1 MTKNFEYETFIFF
14 IIVKIYCK
22 YHYEEI
28 IFDEGETEVMGI
40 FLKNKNYR
48 KFTIASW
55 LSGAGNILFYLA
67 LMTYAS
73 KLQNYSLALSLI
85 AITESLPDLIQ
96 SLSGYLADR
105 THNKY
110 RVIVWLAIIRFALYM
125 LVGILFATN
134 INGWNLVLIVIGLNF
149 ISDLSG
155 MYSGGLQTPLIV
167 GLVGENEMAEAQGF
181 TSGISQLITLAAQFI
196 GSGLLLFMSYSG
208 LAIVNAITF
217 LVAGIIYANIG
228 MNVKKQEVN
237 KQPEEVNTQKFG
249 ATIVSS
255 LKQVKQAN
263 GLLTIVLVIALLNG
277 LLSTVEPLISIVLA
291 GNKNM
296 LIGNYSFTIAV
307 VSTVAAIGMASGS
320 AIGTKI
326 FKNTSLFLI
335 VLADTIAT
343 ITLAIAIIYGNIF
356 ASLFCLTILG
366 FLAGIVSPKL
376 LQWLVTTVD
385 RKILS
390 SSVGLLNTIL
400 VMAGPLTTTVFTSIA
415 SATDITYALYGI
427 IILGIVVF
435 ITISIVL
442 LKINKAD

>member
-1 MTKNFEYETFIFF
+1 M
-14 IIVKIYCK
+14 
-22 YHYEEI
+22 
-28 IFDEGETEVMGI
+28 DI
-40 FLKNKNYR
+40 FLRNTNYR
-48 KFTIASW
+48 KFSLASW
-55 LSGAGNILFYLA
+55 LSSAGNILFYLA

-73 KLQNYSLALSLI
+73 RLKNYSLALSLI
-85 AITESLPDLIQ
+85 AITESLPNLIQ

-105 THNKY
+105 TKNKY
-110 RVIVWLAIIRFALYM
+110 HVIVWLAIIRFALYL
-125 LVGILFATN
+125 LVGLLFATN
-134 INGWNLVLIVIGLNF
+134 ISGWNLVLLVIGLNF

-155 MYSGGLQTPLIV
+155 KYSGGLQTPLIV
-167 GLVGENEMAEAQGF
+167 SLVGENEMSEAQGF
-181 TSGISQLITLAAQFI
+181 TNGISQLITMIAQFA

-320 AIGTKI
+320 TIGTKI

-415 SATDITYALYGI
+415 SATNITYALYGI
-427 IILGIVVF
+427 IILGIAVF
-435 ITISIVL
+435 IAISIVL

>member
-1 MTKNFEYETFIFF
+1 M
-14 IIVKIYCK
+14 
-22 YHYEEI
+22 
-28 IFDEGETEVMGI
+28 DI
-40 FLKNKNYR
+40 FLRNTNYR
-48 KFTIASW
+48 KFSLASW
-55 LSGAGNILFYLA
+55 LSSAGNILFYLA

-73 KLQNYSLALSLI
+73 RLKNYSLALSLI
-85 AITESLPDLIQ
+85 AITESLPNLIQ

-105 THNKY
+105 TKNKY
-110 RVIVWLAIIRFALYM
+110 HVIVWLAVIRFALYM
-125 LVGILFATN
+125 LVGVLFATN
-134 INGWNLVLIVIGLNF
+134 ISGWNLVLLVIGLNF

-155 MYSGGLQTPLIV
+155 KYSGGLQTPLIV
-167 GLVGENEMAEAQGF
+167 SLVGENEMSEAQGF
-181 TSGISQLITLAAQFI
+181 TNGISQLITMIAQFA

-427 IILGIVVF
+427 IILGIAVF
-435 ITISIVL
+435 IAILIVL

>member
-1 MTKNFEYETFIFF
+1 M
-14 IIVKIYCK
+14 
-22 YHYEEI
+22 
-28 IFDEGETEVMGI
+28 DI
-40 FLKNKNYR
+40 FLRNTNYR
-48 KFTIASW
+48 KFSLASW
-55 LSGAGNILFYLA
+55 LSSAGNILFYLA

-73 KLQNYSLALSLI
+73 RLKNYSLALSLI
-85 AITESLPDLIQ
+85 AITESLPNLIQ

-105 THNKY
+105 TKNKY
-110 RVIVWLAIIRFALYM
+110 HVIVWLAIIRFALYL
-125 LVGILFATN
+125 LVGLLFATN
-134 INGWNLVLIVIGLNF
+134 ISGWNLVLLVIGLNF

-155 MYSGGLQTPLIV
+155 KYSGGLQTPLIV
-167 GLVGENEMAEAQGF
+167 SLVGENEMSEAQGF
-181 TSGISQLITLAAQFI
+181 TNGISQLITMIAQFA

-237 KQPEEVNTQKFG
+237 NQPEEVNTQKFG

-343 ITLAIAIIYGNIF
+343 ITLAIVIIYGNIF
-356 ASLFCLTILG
+356 ASLFCLSILG

-427 IILGIVVF
+427 IILGIAVF
-435 ITISIVL
+435 IAISIVL

>member
-1 MTKNFEYETFIFF
+1 M
-14 IIVKIYCK
+14 
-22 YHYEEI
+22 
-28 IFDEGETEVMGI
+28 DI
-40 FLKNKNYR
+40 FLRNTNYR
-48 KFTIASW
+48 KFSLASW
-55 LSGAGNILFYLA
+55 LSSAGNILFYLA

-73 KLQNYSLALSLI
+73 RLKNYSLALSLI
-85 AITESLPDLIQ
+85 AITESLPNLIQ

-105 THNKY
+105 TKNKY
-110 RVIVWLAIIRFALYM
+110 HVIVWLAIIRFALYL
-125 LVGILFATN
+125 LVGLLFATN
-134 INGWNLVLIVIGLNF
+134 ISGWNLVLLVIGLNF

-155 MYSGGLQTPLIV
+155 KYSGGLQTPLIV
-167 GLVGENEMAEAQGF
+167 SLVGENEMSEAQGF
-181 TSGISQLITLAAQFI
+181 TNGISQLITMIAQFA

-343 ITLAIAIIYGNIF
+343 ITLAIVIIYGNIF

-442 LKINKAD
+442 LKINKTD

>member
-1 MTKNFEYETFIFF
+1 M
-14 IIVKIYCK
+14 
-22 YHYEEI
+22 
-28 IFDEGETEVMGI
+28 DI
-40 FLKNKNYR
+40 FLRNTNYR
-48 KFTIASW
+48 KFSLASW
-55 LSGAGNILFYLA
+55 LSSAGNILFYLA

-73 KLQNYSLALSLI
+73 RLKNYSLALSLI
-85 AITESLPDLIQ
+85 AITESLPNLIQ

-105 THNKY
+105 TKNKY
-110 RVIVWLAIIRFALYM
+110 HVIVWLAIIRFALYL
-125 LVGILFATN
+125 LVGLLFATN
-134 INGWNLVLIVIGLNF
+134 ISGWNLVLLVIGLNF

-155 MYSGGLQTPLIV
+155 KYSGGLQTPLIV
-167 GLVGENEMAEAQGF
+167 SLVGENEMSEAQGF
-181 TSGISQLITLAAQFI
+181 TNGISQLITMIAQFA

-415 SATDITYALYGI
+415 SATNITYALYGI

-442 LKINKAD
+442 LKINKTD

>member
-1 MTKNFEYETFIFF
+1 M
-14 IIVKIYCK
+14 
-22 YHYEEI
+22 
-28 IFDEGETEVMGI
+28 DI
-40 FLKNKNYR
+40 FLRNTNYR
-48 KFTIASW
+48 KFSLASW
-55 LSGAGNILFYLA
+55 LSSAGNILFYLA

-73 KLQNYSLALSLI
+73 RLKNYSLALSLI
-85 AITESLPDLIQ
+85 AITESLPNLIQ

-105 THNKY
+105 TKNKY
-110 RVIVWLAIIRFALYM
+110 HVIVWLAIIRFALYL
-125 LVGILFATN
+125 LVGLLFATN
-134 INGWNLVLIVIGLNF
+134 ISGWNLVLLVIGLNF

-155 MYSGGLQTPLIV
+155 KYSGGLQTPLIV
-167 GLVGENEMAEAQGF
+167 SLVGENEMSEAQGF
-181 TSGISQLITLAAQFI
+181 TNGISQLITMIAQFA

-320 AIGTKI
+320 TIGTKI

-376 LQWLVTTVD
+376 LQWLITTVD

>member
-1 MTKNFEYETFIFF
+1 M
-14 IIVKIYCK
+14 
-22 YHYEEI
+22 
-28 IFDEGETEVMGI
+28 DI
-40 FLKNKNYR
+40 FLRNTNYR
-48 KFTIASW
+48 KFSLASW
-55 LSGAGNILFYLA
+55 LSSAGNILFYLA

-73 KLQNYSLALSLI
+73 RLKNYSLALSLI
-85 AITESLPDLIQ
+85 AITESLPNLIQ

-105 THNKY
+105 TKNKY
-110 RVIVWLAIIRFALYM
+110 HVIVWLAVIRFALYM
-125 LVGILFATN
+125 LVGLLFATN
-134 INGWNLVLIVIGLNF
+134 ISGWNLVLLVIGLNF

-155 MYSGGLQTPLIV
+155 KYSGGLQTPLIV
-167 GLVGENEMAEAQGF
+167 SLVGENEMSEAQGF
-181 TSGISQLITLAAQFI
+181 TNGISQLITMIAQFA

-237 KQPEEVNTQKFG
+237 NQPEEVNTQKFG

-320 AIGTKI
+320 TIGTKI

-427 IILGIVVF
+427 IILGIAVF
-435 ITISIVL
+435 IAISIVL

>member
-1 MTKNFEYETFIFF
+1 M
-14 IIVKIYCK
+14 
-22 YHYEEI
+22 
-28 IFDEGETEVMGI
+28 DI
-40 FLKNKNYR
+40 FLRNTNYR
-48 KFTIASW
+48 KFSLASW
-55 LSGAGNILFYLA
+55 LSSAGNILFYLA

-73 KLQNYSLALSLI
+73 RLKNYSLALSLI
-85 AITESLPDLIQ
+85 AITESLPNLIQ

-105 THNKY
+105 TKNKY
-110 RVIVWLAIIRFALYM
+110 HVIVWLAIIRFALYL
-125 LVGILFATN
+125 LVGLLFATN
-134 INGWNLVLIVIGLNF
+134 ISGWNLVLLVIGLNF

-155 MYSGGLQTPLIV
+155 KYSGGLQTPLIV
-167 GLVGENEMAEAQGF
+167 SLVGENEMSEAQGF
-181 TSGISQLITLAAQFI
+181 TNGISQLITMIAQFA

-320 AIGTKI
+320 TIGTKI

-427 IILGIVVF
+427 IILGIAVF
-435 ITISIVL
+435 IAISIVL

>member
-1 MTKNFEYETFIFF
+1 M
-14 IIVKIYCK
+14 
-22 YHYEEI
+22 
-28 IFDEGETEVMGI
+28 DI
-40 FLKNKNYR
+40 FLRNTNYR
-48 KFTIASW
+48 KFSLASW
-55 LSGAGNILFYLA
+55 LSSAGNILFYLA

-73 KLQNYSLALSLI
+73 RLKNYSLALSLI
-85 AITESLPDLIQ
+85 AITESLPNLIQ

-105 THNKY
+105 TKNKY
-110 RVIVWLAIIRFALYM
+110 HVIVWLAVIRFALYM
-125 LVGILFATN
+125 LVGVLFATN
-134 INGWNLVLIVIGLNF
+134 ISGWNLVLLVIGLNF

-155 MYSGGLQTPLIV
+155 KYSGGLQTPLIV
-167 GLVGENEMAEAQGF
+167 SLVGENEMSEAQGF
-181 TSGISQLITLAAQFI
+181 TNGISQLITMIAQFA

-320 AIGTKI
+320 TIGTKI

-415 SATDITYALYGI
+415 SATNITYALYGI
-427 IILGIVVF
+427 IILGIAVF
-435 ITISIVL
+435 IAISIVL

>member
-1 MTKNFEYETFIFF
+1 M
-14 IIVKIYCK
+14 
-22 YHYEEI
+22 
-28 IFDEGETEVMGI
+28 DI
-40 FLKNKNYR
+40 FLRNTNYR
-48 KFTIASW
+48 KFSLASW
-55 LSGAGNILFYLA
+55 LSSAGNILFYLA

-73 KLQNYSLALSLI
+73 RLKNYSLALSLI
-85 AITESLPDLIQ
+85 AITESLPNLIQ

-105 THNKY
+105 TKNKY
-110 RVIVWLAIIRFALYM
+110 HVIVWLAIIRFALYL
-125 LVGILFATN
+125 LVGLLFATN
-134 INGWNLVLIVIGLNF
+134 ISGWNLVLLVIGLNF

-155 MYSGGLQTPLIV
+155 KYSGGLQTPLIV
-167 GLVGENEMAEAQGF
+167 SLVGENEMSEAQGF
-181 TSGISQLITLAAQFI
+181 TNGISQLITMIAQFA

>member
-1 MTKNFEYETFIFF
+1 M
-14 IIVKIYCK
+14 
-22 YHYEEI
+22 
-28 IFDEGETEVMGI
+28 DI
-40 FLKNKNYR
+40 FLRNTNYR
-48 KFTIASW
+48 KFSLASW
-55 LSGAGNILFYLA
+55 LSSAGNILFYLA

-73 KLQNYSLALSLI
+73 RLKNYSLALSLI
-85 AITESLPDLIQ
+85 AITESLPNLIQ

-105 THNKY
+105 TKNKY
-110 RVIVWLAIIRFALYM
+110 HVIVWLAIIRFALYL
-125 LVGILFATN
+125 LVGLLFATN
-134 INGWNLVLIVIGLNF
+134 ISGWNLVLLVIGLNF

-155 MYSGGLQTPLIV
+155 KYSGGLQTPLIV
-167 GLVGENEMAEAQGF
+167 SLVGENEMSEAQGF
-181 TSGISQLITLAAQFI
+181 TNGISQLITMIAQFA

-237 KQPEEVNTQKFG
+237 NQPEEVNTQKFG

-320 AIGTKI
+320 TIGTKI

>member
-1 MTKNFEYETFIFF
+1 M
-14 IIVKIYCK
+14 
-22 YHYEEI
+22 
-28 IFDEGETEVMGI
+28 DI
-40 FLKNKNYR
+40 FLRNTNYR
-48 KFTIASW
+48 KFSLASW
-55 LSGAGNILFYLA
+55 LSSAGNILFYLA

-73 KLQNYSLALSLI
+73 RLKNYSLALSLI
-85 AITESLPDLIQ
+85 AITESLPNLIQ

-105 THNKY
+105 TKNKY
-110 RVIVWLAIIRFALYM
+110 HVIVWLAIIRFALYL
-125 LVGILFATN
+125 LVGLLFATN
-134 INGWNLVLIVIGLNF
+134 ISGWNLVLLVIGLNF

-155 MYSGGLQTPLIV
+155 KYSGGLQTPLIV
-167 GLVGENEMAEAQGF
+167 SLVGENEMSEAQGF
-181 TSGISQLITLAAQFI
+181 TNGISQLITMIAQFA

-343 ITLAIAIIYGNIF
+343 ITLAIVIIYGNIF
-356 ASLFCLTILG
+356 ASLFCLAILG

-390 SSVGLLNTIL
+390 SSFGLLNTIL

-427 IILGIVVF
+427 IILGIAVF

>member
-1 MTKNFEYETFIFF
+1 M
-14 IIVKIYCK
+14 
-22 YHYEEI
+22 
-28 IFDEGETEVMGI
+28 DI
-40 FLKNKNYR
+40 FLRNTNYR
-48 KFTIASW
+48 KFSLASW
-55 LSGAGNILFYLA
+55 LSSAGNILFYLA

-73 KLQNYSLALSLI
+73 RLKNYSLALSLI
-85 AITESLPDLIQ
+85 AITESLPNLIQ

-105 THNKY
+105 TKNKY
-110 RVIVWLAIIRFALYM
+110 HVIVWLAIIRIALYL
-125 LVGILFATN
+125 LVGLLFATN
-134 INGWNLVLIVIGLNF
+134 ISGWNLVLLVIGLNF

-155 MYSGGLQTPLIV
+155 KYSGGLQTPLIV
-167 GLVGENEMAEAQGF
+167 SLVGENEMSEAQGF
-181 TSGISQLITLAAQFI
+181 TNGISQLITMIAQFA

-320 AIGTKI
+320 TIGTKI

-427 IILGIVVF
+427 IILGIAVF
-435 ITISIVL
+435 IAISIVL
-442 LKINKAD
+442 LKINKAV

>member
-1 MTKNFEYETFIFF
+1 M
-14 IIVKIYCK
+14 
-22 YHYEEI
+22 
-28 IFDEGETEVMGI
+28 DI
-40 FLKNKNYR
+40 FLRNTNYR
-48 KFTIASW
+48 KFSLASW
-55 LSGAGNILFYLA
+55 LSSAGNILFYLA

-73 KLQNYSLALSLI
+73 RLKNYSLALSLI
-85 AITESLPDLIQ
+85 AITESLPNLIQ

-105 THNKY
+105 TKNKY
-110 RVIVWLAIIRFALYM
+110 HVIVWLAVIRFALYL
-125 LVGILFATN
+125 LVGVLFATN
-134 INGWNLVLIVIGLNF
+134 ISGWNLVLMVIGLNF

-155 MYSGGLQTPLIV
+155 KYSGGLQTPLIV
-167 GLVGENEMAEAQGF
+167 SLVGENEMSEAQGF
-181 TSGISQLITLAAQFI
+181 TNGISQLITMIAQFA

-237 KQPEEVNTQKFG
+237 KQPEEVNTQKFV

-356 ASLFCLTILG
+356 ASLFCLAILG

>member
-1 MTKNFEYETFIFF
+1 M
-14 IIVKIYCK
+14 
-22 YHYEEI
+22 
-28 IFDEGETEVMGI
+28 DI
-40 FLKNKNYR
+40 FLRNTNYR
-48 KFTIASW
+48 KFSLASW
-55 LSGAGNILFYLA
+55 LSSAGNILFYLA

-73 KLQNYSLALSLI
+73 RLKNYSLALSLI
-85 AITESLPDLIQ
+85 AITESLPNLIQ

-105 THNKY
+105 TKNKY
-110 RVIVWLAIIRFALYM
+110 HVIVWLAVIRFALYM
-125 LVGILFATN
+125 LVGVLFATN
-134 INGWNLVLIVIGLNF
+134 ISGWNLVLMVIGLNF

-155 MYSGGLQTPLIV
+155 KYSGGLQTPLIV
-167 GLVGENEMAEAQGF
+167 SLVGENEMSEAQGF
-181 TSGISQLITLAAQFI
+181 TNGISQLITMIAQFA

-335 VLADTIAT
+335 VLADTTAT
-343 ITLAIAIIYGNIF
+343 ITLAIVIIYGNIF
-356 ASLFCLTILG
+356 ASLFCLAILG
-366 FLAGIVSPKL
+366 FLAGTVSPKL

-400 VMAGPLTTTVFTSIA
+400 VIAGPLTTTVFTSIA
-415 SATDITYALYGI
+415 IATDITYALYGI

>member
-1 MTKNFEYETFIFF
+1 M
-14 IIVKIYCK
+14 
-22 YHYEEI
+22 
-28 IFDEGETEVMGI
+28 DI
-40 FLKNKNYR
+40 FLRNTNYR
-48 KFTIASW
+48 KFSLASW
-55 LSGAGNILFYLA
+55 LSSAGNILFYLA

-73 KLQNYSLALSLI
+73 RLKNYSLALSLI
-85 AITESLPDLIQ
+85 AITESLPNLIQ

-105 THNKY
+105 TKNKY
-110 RVIVWLAIIRFALYM
+110 HVIVWLAIIRIALYL
-125 LVGILFATN
+125 LVGLLFATN
-134 INGWNLVLIVIGLNF
+134 ISGWNLVLLVIGLNF

-155 MYSGGLQTPLIV
+155 KYSGGLQTPLIV
-167 GLVGENEMAEAQGF
+167 SLVGENEMSEAQGF
-181 TSGISQLITLAAQFI
+181 TNGISQLITMIAQFA

-320 AIGTKI
+320 TIGTKI

-427 IILGIVVF
+427 IILGIAVF
-435 ITISIVL
+435 IAISIVL

>member
-1 MTKNFEYETFIFF
+1 M
-14 IIVKIYCK
+14 
-22 YHYEEI
+22 
-28 IFDEGETEVMGI
+28 DI
-40 FLKNKNYR
+40 FLRNTNYR
-48 KFTIASW
+48 KFSLASW
-55 LSGAGNILFYLA
+55 LSSAGNILFYLA

-73 KLQNYSLALSLI
+73 RLKNYSLALSLI
-85 AITESLPDLIQ
+85 AITESLPNLIQ

-105 THNKY
+105 TKNKY
-110 RVIVWLAIIRFALYM
+110 HVIVWLAVIRFALYM
-125 LVGILFATN
+125 LVGGLFATN
-134 INGWNLVLIVIGLNF
+134 ISGWNLVLLVIGLNF

-155 MYSGGLQTPLIV
+155 KYSGGLQTPLIV
-167 GLVGENEMAEAQGF
+167 SLVGENEMSEAQGF
-181 TSGISQLITLAAQFI
+181 TNGISQLITMIAQFA

-427 IILGIVVF
+427 IILGIAVF
-435 ITISIVL
+435 IAISIVL

>member
-1 MTKNFEYETFIFF
+1 M
-14 IIVKIYCK
+14 
-22 YHYEEI
+22 
-28 IFDEGETEVMGI
+28 DI
-40 FLKNKNYR
+40 FLRNTNYR
-48 KFTIASW
+48 KFSLASW
-55 LSGAGNILFYLA
+55 LSSAGNILFYLA

-73 KLQNYSLALSLI
+73 RLKNYSLALSLI
-85 AITESLPDLIQ
+85 AITESLPNLIQ

-105 THNKY
+105 TKNKY
-110 RVIVWLAIIRFALYM
+110 HVIVWLAVIRFALYM
-125 LVGILFATN
+125 LVGVLFATN
-134 INGWNLVLIVIGLNF
+134 ISGWNLVLLVIGLNF

-155 MYSGGLQTPLIV
+155 KYSGGLQTPLIV
-167 GLVGENEMAEAQGF
+167 SLVGENEMSEAQGF
-181 TSGISQLITLAAQFI
+181 TNGISQLITMIAQFA

-320 AIGTKI
+320 TIGTKI

-427 IILGIVVF
+427 IILGIAVF
-435 ITISIVL
+435 IAISIVL

>member
-1 MTKNFEYETFIFF
+1 M
-14 IIVKIYCK
+14 
-22 YHYEEI
+22 
-28 IFDEGETEVMGI
+28 DI
-40 FLKNKNYR
+40 FLRNTNYR
-48 KFTIASW
+48 KFSLASW
-55 LSGAGNILFYLA
+55 LSSAGNILFYLA

-73 KLQNYSLALSLI
+73 RLKNYSLALSLI
-85 AITESLPDLIQ
+85 AITESLPNLIQ

-105 THNKY
+105 TKNKY
-110 RVIVWLAIIRFALYM
+110 HVIVWLAIIRIALYL
-125 LVGILFATN
+125 LVGLLFATN
-134 INGWNLVLIVIGLNF
+134 ISGWNLVLLVIGLNF

-155 MYSGGLQTPLIV
+155 KYSGGLQTPLIV
-167 GLVGENEMAEAQGF
+167 SLVGENEMSEAQGF
-181 TSGISQLITLAAQFI
+181 TNGISQLITMIAQFA

-427 IILGIVVF
+427 IILGIAVF
-435 ITISIVL
+435 IAISIVL
-442 LKINKAD
+442 LKINKAV

>member
-1 MTKNFEYETFIFF
+1 M
-14 IIVKIYCK
+14 
-22 YHYEEI
+22 
-28 IFDEGETEVMGI
+28 DI
-40 FLKNKNYR
+40 FLRNTNYR
-48 KFTIASW
+48 KFSLASW
-55 LSGAGNILFYLA
+55 LSSAGNILFYLA

-73 KLQNYSLALSLI
+73 RLKNYSLALSLI
-85 AITESLPDLIQ
+85 AITESLPNLIQ

-105 THNKY
+105 TKNKY
-110 RVIVWLAIIRFALYM
+110 HVIVWLAIIRFALYL
-125 LVGILFATN
+125 LVGLLFATN
-134 INGWNLVLIVIGLNF
+134 ISGWNLVLMVIGLNF

-155 MYSGGLQTPLIV
+155 KYSGGLQTPLIV
-167 GLVGENEMAEAQGF
+167 SLVGENEMSEAQGF
-181 TSGISQLITLAAQFI
+181 TNGISQLITMIAQFA

-320 AIGTKI
+320 TIGTKI

>member
-1 MTKNFEYETFIFF
+1 MDIFIRN
-14 IIVKIYCK
+14 
-22 YHYEEI
+22 
-28 IFDEGETEVMGI
+28 T
-40 FLKNKNYR
+40 NYR
-48 KFTIASW
+48 KFSLASW
-55 LSGAGNILFYLA
+55 LSSAGNILFYLA

-73 KLQNYSLALSLI
+73 RLKNYSLALSLI
-85 AITESLPDLIQ
+85 AITESLPNLIQ

-105 THNKY
+105 TKNKY
-110 RVIVWLAIIRFALYM
+110 HVIVWLAIIRFALYL
-125 LVGILFATN
+125 LVGLLFATN
-134 INGWNLVLIVIGLNF
+134 ISGWNLVLMVIGLNF

-155 MYSGGLQTPLIV
+155 KYSGGLQTPLIV
-167 GLVGENEMAEAQGF
+167 SLVGENEMSEAQGF
-181 TSGISQLITLAAQFI
+181 TNGISQLITMIAQFA

-277 LLSTVEPLISIVLA
+277 LLSTVEPLISIVLV

-343 ITLAIAIIYGNIF
+343 ITLAIVIIYGNIF
-356 ASLFCLTILG
+356 ASLFCLAILG

-415 SATDITYALYGI
+415 SATNITYALYGI
-427 IILGIVVF
+427 IILGIAVF

>member
-1 MTKNFEYETFIFF
+1 M
-14 IIVKIYCK
+14 
-22 YHYEEI
+22 
-28 IFDEGETEVMGI
+28 DI
-40 FLKNKNYR
+40 FLRNTNYR
-48 KFTIASW
+48 KFSLASW
-55 LSGAGNILFYLA
+55 LSSAGNILFYLA

-73 KLQNYSLALSLI
+73 RLKNYSLALSLI
-85 AITESLPDLIQ
+85 AITESLPNLIQ

-105 THNKY
+105 TKNKY
-110 RVIVWLAIIRFALYM
+110 HVIVWLAVIRFALYL
-125 LVGILFATN
+125 LVGLLFATN
-134 INGWNLVLIVIGLNF
+134 ISGWNLVLLVIGLNF

-155 MYSGGLQTPLIV
+155 KYSGGLQTPLIV
-167 GLVGENEMAEAQGF
+167 SLVGENEMSEAQGF
-181 TSGISQLITLAAQFI
+181 TNGVSQLITMIAQFA

-427 IILGIVVF
+427 IILGIAVF
-435 ITISIVL
+435 IAISIVL

>member
-1 MTKNFEYETFIFF
+1 M
-14 IIVKIYCK
+14 
-22 YHYEEI
+22 
-28 IFDEGETEVMGI
+28 DI
-40 FLKNKNYR
+40 FLRNTNYR
-48 KFTIASW
+48 KFSLASW
-55 LSGAGNILFYLA
+55 LSSAGNILFYLA

-73 KLQNYSLALSLI
+73 RLKNYSLALSLI
-85 AITESLPDLIQ
+85 AITESLPNLIQ

-105 THNKY
+105 TKNKY
-110 RVIVWLAIIRFALYM
+110 HVIVWLAIIRFALYM
-125 LVGILFATN
+125 LVGVLFATN
-134 INGWNLVLIVIGLNF
+134 ISGWNLVLMVIGLNF

-155 MYSGGLQTPLIV
+155 KYSGGLQTPLIV
-167 GLVGENEMAEAQGF
+167 SLVGENEMSEAQGF
-181 TSGISQLITLAAQFI
+181 TNGISQLITMIAQFA

-263 GLLTIVLVIALLNG
+263 GLLTLVLVIALLNG

-343 ITLAIAIIYGNIF
+343 ITLAIVIIYGNIF
-356 ASLFCLTILG
+356 ASLFCLAILG

-415 SATDITYALYGI
+415 SATNITYALYGI
-427 IILGIVVF
+427 IILGIAVF

>member
-1 MTKNFEYETFIFF
+1 M
-14 IIVKIYCK
+14 
-22 YHYEEI
+22 
-28 IFDEGETEVMGI
+28 DI
-40 FLKNKNYR
+40 FLRNTNYR
-48 KFTIASW
+48 KFSLASW
-55 LSGAGNILFYLA
+55 LSSAGNILFYLA

-73 KLQNYSLALSLI
+73 RLKNYSLALSLI
-85 AITESLPDLIQ
+85 AITESLPNLIQ

-105 THNKY
+105 TKNKY
-110 RVIVWLAIIRFALYM
+110 HVIVWLAIIRFALYL
-125 LVGILFATN
+125 LVGLLFATN
-134 INGWNLVLIVIGLNF
+134 ISGWNLVLMVIGLNF

-155 MYSGGLQTPLIV
+155 KYSGGLQTPLIV
-167 GLVGENEMAEAQGF
+167 SLVGENEMSEAQGF
-181 TSGISQLITLAAQFI
+181 TNGISQLITMIAQFA